1 MTGEGQRDQPGKQWN
16 HRKNRLIQEVEAQNA
31 AEADSEV
38 QAGTETGG
46 KVLQILIL
54 RKQKA
59 YTVRQL
65 KTRRRNEA
73 EAEAEAEAG
82 QCSQSNTIDTEIH
95 NLERDDTNTIQI
107 ECNNVRH
114 AEKVTPEGVE
124 IVCLWNTIT
133 QMSTGH

>member
-16 HRKNRLIQEVEAQNA
+16 HRKNRLIQEVKAQNA

-38 QAGTETGG
+38 QAGTKTGG
-46 KVLQILIL
+46 KVLQILVL

-65 KTRRRNEA
+65 KTSHRNEA
-73 EAEAEAEAG
+73 EAEAEAG
-82 QCSQSNTIDTEIH
+82 QGSPSNTIDTEIH

-107 ECNNVRH
+107 DCNNVRH

-124 IVCLWNTIT
+124 IVCLWNTII